1 MNNFKFVLL
10 LLFGILSVLIFLL
23 LRVYKGGI
31 PGVISKTVASLFFV
45 LSGLLASL
53 FSPNHFDIKSM
64 IVVGLMF
71 GMLGDIWLDLKVTYT
86 KDLKP
91 WLYSGF
97 ISFMLGHIFY
107 ITAIVLSSKMNAEFV
122 LLSIISGIALG
133 YITISLENAFN
144 LKYGPYKKITFI
156 YASIL
161 FCTASTSLMACLISG
176 FENTI
181 FLFFFLGSIF
191 FLVSDL
197 ILSNTYF
204 GLKSND
210 GPIWIVSN
218 HVTYYIAQYLI
229 ASSIL
234 FL

>member
-1 MNNFKFVLL
+1 MNNFKFV
-10 LLFGILSVLIFLL
+10 FIITVRDSFRFDIFAAESL
-23 LRVYKGGI
+23 GGI
-31 PGVISKTVASLFFV
+31 PEVISKTVASLFFV

-71 GMLGDIWLDLKVTYT
+71 SMLGDIWLDLKVTYT

-91 WLYSGF
+91 WLYSGLF
-97 ISFMLGHIFY
+97 PLCLNFIFY

-161 FCTASTSLMACLISG
+161 FFTASTSLMACLISG
-176 FENTI
+176 FENTM

-191 FLVSDL
+191 SFVSDL

-204 GLKSND
+204 GKSND